1 MARKVGNSQNMLAK
15 ESMFSALMILMEK
28 EKFKDISITEL
39 TKKAGVSRMA
49 FYRNYKTLE
58 DIITDHLDENF
69 VGYAAR
75 LLPGKGE
82 NCQPSLR
89 LFFTFF
95 KSQAQLTRNLIDAG
109 LTHLLLESCSNF
121 LRSLSRTIVCDGRLS
136 PEIERYNIEFVA
148 GGIYKVLIEWV
159 KNDMKE
165 SEESMAGI
173 VGKLLAP

>member
-1 MARKVGNSQNMLAK
+1 MTGKVGNSQNRLAK
-15 ESMFSALMILMEK
+15 ESMFSALMMLMEK
-28 EKFKDISITEL
+28 EKFKDIAVTEL

-58 DIITDHLDENF
+58 DIIVDYLDENF
-69 VGYAAR
+69 VGYADR
-75 LLPGKGE
+75 LLPDKGE
-82 NCQPSLR
+82 NCRLSVK

-95 KSQAQLTRNLIDAG
+95 KSQAQLTRNLINAG

-121 LRSLSRTIVCDGRLS
+121 LRSLSRNIVCDRRLS

-173 VGKLLAP
+173 VQKLLAV

>member
-1 MARKVGNSQNMLAK
+1 MASKDGNSQNRIAK
-15 ESMFSALMILMEK
+15 ESIFSALMILMEK
-28 EKFKDISITEL
+28 EKFKDITVTEL

-58 DIITDHLDENF
+58 DIIADYLDENF
-69 VGYAAR
+69 VGYAGR
-75 LLPGKGE
+75 LLPDKAE
-82 NCQPSLR
+82 NCQPSVK

-95 KSQAQLTRNLIDAG
+95 KGQAALTRNLINAG

-121 LRSLSRTIVCDGRLS
+121 LHSLSRNIVCDRQLD
-136 PEIERYNIEFVA
+136 PDVERYKIEFVA
-148 GGIYKVLIEWV
+148 GGVYKVLIEWV

-173 VGKLLAP
+173 VQMLLAM